1 MNFGQ
6 KKQHIIPELNT
17 ASLPD
22 LIFTILFFFML
33 VTHMRKANI
42 KVKYQIP
49 QGKELTKLIKK
60 TTVSYIY
67 IGKPTNNKG
76 EIISN
81 ETQIQLNDKIVKLK
95 EIEQL
100 IYQERKSMNPI
111 DRKRMIVSIRA
122 DKDTPMG
129 IISDLKQ
136 ILRNTNTLNIN
147 LAAKN
152 CNK

>member
-1 MNFGQ
+1 
-6 KKQHIIPELNT
+6 
-17 ASLPD
+17 
-22 LIFTILFFFML
+22 
-33 VTHMRKANI
+33 
-42 KVKYQIP
+42 
-49 QGKELTKLIKK
+49 
-60 TTVSYIY
+60 
-67 IGKPTNNKG
+67 
-76 EIISN
+76 
-81 ETQIQLNDKIVKLK
+81 
-95 EIEQL
+95 
-100 IYQERKSMNPI
+100 MNPI